1 MKRRRLAKSVLAT
14 FLVAQFSGSPAWAG
28 IQPEPFRTGLFGVAA
43 GQAIRVSVVNA
54 GGAAGILVP
63 CVTPPLVVPAV
74 RIRDVSGKP
83 VFESK
88 GGLLQEEEGMFLDIA
103 HPPDPVRSLYPPRA
117 QVRAEVVLELDRSAP
132 QCGEIVLTLEVFDTA
147 TGRTA
152 FTMPFT
158 AVGFNPQPEPP
169 ETSGQAE

>member
-1 MKRRRLAKSVLAT
+1 M
-14 FLVAQFSGSPAWAG
+14 
-28 IQPEPFRTGLFGVAA
+28 
-43 GQAIRVSVVNA
+43 SVVNA
-54 GGAAGILVP
+54 GGIINP
-63 CVTPPLVVPAV
+63 CFTPPLVVPAV

-88 GGLLQEEEGMFLDIA
+88 GGLLQEEEGMFLDVA
-103 HPPDPVRSLYPPRA
+103 VQHPPDPIRRLYPPRA
-117 QVRAEVVLELDRSAP
+117 QVRAEVVLELDTATKR
-132 QCGEIVLTLEVFDTA
+132 CNDIVLTLEVFDTA

>member
-1 MKRRRLAKSVLAT
+1 MKRRQLAKSVLAT

-28 IQPEPFRTGLFGVAA
+28 IQPTPFRTGLFGVVA
-43 GQAIRVSVVNA
+43 GQTIRVSVVNA
-54 GGAAGILVP
+54 GGTAGIIDP
-63 CVTPPLVVPAV
+63 CFTPPLLVPAV

-88 GGLLQEEEGMFLDIA
+88 GGLLQEEEGMFLDVA
-103 HPPDPVRSLYPPRA
+103 FPPDPIRRPYPPRA
-117 QVRAEVVLELDRSAP
+117 QVRAEVVLELDTATKR
-132 QCGEIVLTLEVFDTA
+132 CNDIVLTLEVFDTA

-169 ETSGQAE
+169 ETN

>member
-1 MKRRRLAKSVLAT
+1 MEVHMKHRQLAKSVLAT

-28 IQPEPFRTGLFGVAA
+28 LFGVAA

-54 GGAAGILVP
+54 GGTINP
-63 CVTPPLVVPAV
+63 CFTPPLLVPEI

-88 GGLLQEEEGMFLDIA
+88 GRLLQEEEGMFLDVA
-103 HPPDPVRSLYPPRA
+103 FPPDPIRRLYPPRA
-117 QVRAEVVLELDRSAP
+117 QVRAEVVLELDTATKR
-132 QCGEIVLTLEVFDTA
+132 CNDIVLTLEVFDTA